1 MTEREVGIRQ
11 LKTHL
16 SRYLRRVKA
25 GETLVVTEH
34 GRPIGRIL
42 PTGRPL
48 EQRIQDAMDAGI
60 LEWDG
65 RPWHREGPSVPLHGE
80 RSVSDLI
87 VEDRE

>member
-1 MTEREVGIRQ
+1 MTEVGIRQ

-25 GETLVVTEH
+25 GETIVVTEH

-48 EQRIQDAMDAGI
+48 EERIQDALEAGI
-60 LEWDG
+60 LEWNG
-65 RPWHREGPSVPLHGE
+65 KPWLREGPSVRPSGE

-87 VEDRE
+87 IEDRE

>member
-1 MTEREVGIRQ
+1 MTEVGIRQ

-25 GETLVVTEH
+25 GETIVVTEH

-48 EQRIQDAMDAGI
+48 EERIRDTLEAGI
-60 LEWDG
+60 LEWNG
-65 RPWHREGPSVPLHGE
+65 KPWLREGPSVRLSGE